1 MFCGKNLLDRNHMR
15 QSPEMGVCIRNNV
28 IGEKRARWE
37 RKVMKSEAR
46 PGPGD
51 HKVFRLM
58 ERILEGFEQQ
68 KSLI

>member
-1 MFCGKNLLDRNHMR
+1 MHK
-15 QSPEMGVCIRNNV
+15 E